1 MGRNTRNKKD
11 SRSSKSFNSA
21 PQRSFTQN
29 RSFSSAPRDMHKAKC
44 SECQADC
51 EVPFTP
57 TEGKPVYCRECYR
70 KKKSW

>member
-11 SRSSKSFNSA
+11 SKSSKSFNSGFGNNF
-21 PQRSFTQN
+21 SSN

-44 SECQADC
+44 SECSADC
-51 EVPFTP
+51 EVPFKP
-57 TEGKPVYCRECYR
+57 TEGKPVFCRDCYR